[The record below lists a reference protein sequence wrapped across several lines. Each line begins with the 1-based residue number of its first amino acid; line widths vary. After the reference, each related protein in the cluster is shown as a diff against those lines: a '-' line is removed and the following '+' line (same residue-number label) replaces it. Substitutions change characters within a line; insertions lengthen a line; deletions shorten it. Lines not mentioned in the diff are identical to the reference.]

1 MQKISQCNAMRVIH
15 KGSPHKR
22 AENLVPSPLTR
33 ATVSVPRSPSS
44 IRTIVEWIPAQG
56 TCRLVTTCK
65 PLEQTARME
74 KIFASLTAFIW
85 HLLVGRNN
93 RVADGT
99 FGVAFQCSNNVL
111 SEDAKAIG
119 D

>member
-1 MQKISQCNAMRVIH
+1 MHVIH
-15 KGSPHKR
+15 EGSSHRR
-22 AENLVPSPLTR
+22 AENPTPSPLTG
-33 ATVSVPRSPSS
+33 ATVSISRSPSS
-44 IRTIVEWIPAQG
+44 ISTIVKRISAQWA
-56 TCRLVTTCK
+56 CRLVTARK

-74 KIFASLTAFIW
+74 KILAGLTTLIW

-99 FGVAFQCSNNVL
+99 FGVAFQCTNDVL
-111 SEDAKAIG
+111 SEYAKPIC